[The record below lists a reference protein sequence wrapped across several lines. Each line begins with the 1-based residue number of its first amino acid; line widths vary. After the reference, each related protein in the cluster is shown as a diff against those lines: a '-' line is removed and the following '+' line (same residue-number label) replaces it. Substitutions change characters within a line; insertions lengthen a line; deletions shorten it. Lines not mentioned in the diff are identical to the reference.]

1 MVFGE
6 VVAEI
11 LVIAGTTTMGA
22 VEAVAEYRRNVANAI
37 KASGAIVEVEPD
49 DFQKIIAKT
58 QAPLVIRAV
67 EGRRTKKYKYLTEYK
82 GLVFHTESRSELLLP
97 SRVEIISAK
106 QISVP
111 D

>member
-1 MVFGE
+1 MIFGE
-6 VVAEI
+6 VVAEVLI
-11 LVIAGTTTMGA
+11 VAGTAAMAG
-22 VEAVAEYRRNVANAI
+22 VEAVAERRNIANAI

-58 QAPLVIRAV
+58 EAPLVIRAA

-82 GLVFHTESRSELLLP
+82 GLAFHTESRSELLLP
-97 SRVEIISAK
+97 SRVEIISAAK
-106 QISVP
+106 ISVP

>member
-1 MVFGE
+1 
-6 VVAEI
+6 
-11 LVIAGTTTMGA
+11 
-22 VEAVAEYRRNVANAI
+22 
-37 KASGAIVEVEPD
+37 VEVEPD

-97 SRVEIISAK
+97 SRAEIISAK
-106 QISVP
+106 EISIP
-111 D
+111 G